1 MSTSTEPQY
10 TVGTDEQGRFTVED
24 QSNPEVV
31 YRLPAHRYTDRE
43 EAQERADRY
52 NAIKAGKL

>member
-1 MSTSTEPQY
+1 MTEPQY
-10 TVGTDEQGRFTVED
+10 TVGTDDVGRWC
-24 QSNPEVV
+24 VV
-31 YRLPAHRYTDRE
+31 DTLTGNYRLPAHRYGTRE

>member
-1 MSTSTEPQY
+1 MTEPQY
-10 TVGTDEQGRFTVED
+10 TVGTDEQGRFTIVD
-24 QSNPEVV
+24 QSNDPHV
-31 YRLPAHRYTDRE
+31 YRMPAHRYTDRE